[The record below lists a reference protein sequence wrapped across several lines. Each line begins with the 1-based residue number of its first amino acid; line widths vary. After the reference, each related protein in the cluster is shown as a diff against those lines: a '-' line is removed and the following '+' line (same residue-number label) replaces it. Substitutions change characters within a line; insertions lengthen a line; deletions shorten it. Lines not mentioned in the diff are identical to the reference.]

1 MLVNHIPNCELITNK
16 LGLLMSLREYERVCV
31 TIKNK
36 PPKLRLADFHPET
49 YVLDDKGEF
58 DMFCEAYKGTLIGS
72 IFVNLLVLLNI
83 AICHEI
89 KRAKKSRIIM

>member
-16 LGLLMSLREYERVCV
+16 LGLLMSLREHERVCV

-36 PPKLRLADFHPET
+36 APKMRLSDFHPET

-58 DMFCEAYKGTLIGS
+58 DMFCETYKG
-72 IFVNLLVLLNI
+72 
-83 AICHEI
+83 
-89 KRAKKSRIIM
+89 